1 MPPKSTSSLRS
12 SARGNAGG
20 EWSTPRKAQSKA
32 QNAART
38 ESSRR
43 GYNSYAADDTVDADR
58 RRSYTLTLPGME
70 FAAPTEPLAQGMT
83 DRLDSDSI
91 SNTYSTPIANLQN
104 GSNQGDN
111 KPSSSRPVSDPVSH
125 PGADTQAGK
134 HAAMMDADAA
144 RAAVN
149 RAPGSRDQT
158 PLDDTDLLMRELG
171 ANAEDAAVPIGRETE
186 AEFDPHAIWSMVL
199 GELALQMPS
208 STYDTWVRDTVV
220 IGYEDGEFIIGMPNA
235 YARDWLENR
244 LRHTIKR
251 SLSSIMHRAVQI
263 QFRVRPR
270 PVQDPVRAAAA
281 PLYQAVVEEPVV
293 TNTKNSSGDAQG
305 NAHPSDAPRAATQS
319 VVEQA
324 EDART
329 QGKGATPESQ
339 PDSGYAQV
347 PPPQTR
353 PAQTPSAQNSG
364 RGDETHLATQ
374 LNPYHNFETFV
385 VGNHNRLAHAAA
397 LAIVDMPGQSFNPLF
412 IYGGV
417 GLGKTHLLNAIG
429 NSLRQKGFLLIYCSS
444 EQFTN
449 ELISS
454 IRNQSTDQFRAKY
467 RRADVLLIDDIQFI
481 GGKESTQEEFF
492 HTFNHLHAAG
502 KQVVLSSDRPPKALP
517 TLDDRLRSRF
527 EGGLQTDI
535 AQPDFETR
543 VAILQSK
550 ANRMGVPVPYDVLL
564 LVAERVDS
572 NIRELEGALNRLSMQ
587 ARLTNQTLNLALAK
601 SLLENLA
608 PQRLPCTPA
617 GVVRI
622 VAEHFGLRTEDLTGR
637 KRTKEVAGARQIAM
651 YLLRE
656 ENDLSL
662 PAIGDQLGGRDHST
676 IRYGVERIAEDL
688 DHDESLRMT
697 ILALRDKVYAPP
709 MG

>member
-1 MPPKSTSSLRS
+1 MPPKQSSS
-12 SARGNAGG
+12 SQPPVRGTAYSHAAN
-20 EWSTPRKAQSKA
+20 EWSAPRNTQTV
-32 QNAART
+32 ART
-38 ESSRR
+38 AETRAKSAPSSRR
-43 GYNSYAADDTVDADR
+43 QQQRGSYSNYAPNLEADADR
-58 RRSYTLTLPGME
+58 RRSYAFTMPGME
-70 FAAPTEPLAQGMT
+70 QELEANLSANTH
-83 DRLDSDSI
+83 
-91 SNTYSTPIANLQN
+91 SNRNANLQN

-111 KPSSSRPVSDPVSH
+111 NE
-125 PGADTQAGK
+125 A
-134 HAAMMDADAA
+134 
-144 RAAVN
+144 
-149 RAPGSRDQT
+149 
-158 PLDDTDLLMRELG
+158 DLLTSAL
-171 ANAEDAAVPIGRETE
+171 APATDEDAVPIGRETA
-186 AEFDPHAIWSMVL
+186 AEFDPHAIWRMVL
-199 GELALQMPS
+199 SELALQMPS

-251 SLSSIMHRAVQI
+251 TLSSIMHRAVQI

-270 PVQDPVRAAAA
+270 PVQDQVRKAAA

-293 TNTKNSSGDAQG
+293 TNTINSPNNQNTRPHAQQTPLVQSVAAQEEDEMREQFVARERAQSSGPHSGQ
-305 NAHPSDAPRAATQS
+305 NNVQS
-319 VVEQA
+319 
-324 EDART
+324 
-329 QGKGATPESQ
+329 
-339 PDSGYAQV
+339 SGQE
-347 PPPQTR
+347 
-353 PAQTPSAQNSG
+353 
-364 RGDETHLATQ
+364 RGGDFNFATQ

-397 LAIVDMPGQSFNPLF
+397 LAIVDTPGQSFNPLF

-429 NSLRQKGFLLIYCSS
+429 NSLRQKGFRLIYCSS

-454 IRNQSTDQFRAKY
+454 IRNQSTEQFRAKY
-467 RRADVLLIDDIQFI
+467 RQADVLLIDDIQFI

-608 PQRLPCTPA
+608 PQRLPCPPA
-617 GVVRI
+617 GVVKI
-622 VAEHFGLRTEDLTGR
+622 VAEHFGLRPDDLTGR
-637 KRTKEVAGARQIAM
+637 KRTKEIANARQIAM

-676 IRYGVERIAEDL
+676 VRYGVERVAEDL
-688 DHDESLRMT
+688 DHDEGLRMT

-709 MG
+709 VG

>member
-1 MPPKSTSSLRS
+1 
-12 SARGNAGG
+12 
-20 EWSTPRKAQSKA
+20 
-32 QNAART
+32 
-38 ESSRR
+38 
-43 GYNSYAADDTVDADR
+43 
-58 RRSYTLTLPGME
+58 
-70 FAAPTEPLAQGMT
+70 
-83 DRLDSDSI
+83 
-91 SNTYSTPIANLQN
+91 
-104 GSNQGDN
+104 
-111 KPSSSRPVSDPVSH
+111 
-125 PGADTQAGK
+125 
-134 HAAMMDADAA
+134 
-144 RAAVN
+144 
-149 RAPGSRDQT
+149 
-158 PLDDTDLLMRELG
+158 
-171 ANAEDAAVPIGRETE
+171 
-186 AEFDPHAIWSMVL
+186 
-199 GELALQMPS
+199 MPS
-208 STYDTWVRDTVV
+208 STFDTWVRDTVV
-220 IGYEDGEFIIGMPNA
+220 IGYEDGEFLIGMPNA

-251 SLSSIMHRAVQI
+251 TLSSIMHRAVQI

-270 PVQDPVRAAAA
+270 PVQDAVQAAA

-293 TNTKNSSGDAQG
+293 TNAANSPNASPSQRASTLHSVTDGGRDIGREVSRHELAAQG
-305 NAHPSDAPRAATQS
+305 REGASASVAGGNHGPLRDTAQDAPRER
-319 VVEQA
+319 VE
-324 EDART
+324 
-329 QGKGATPESQ
+329 
-339 PDSGYAQV
+339 
-347 PPPQTR
+347 
-353 PAQTPSAQNSG
+353 
-364 RGDETHLATQ
+364 RGDDVAFATQ

-429 NSLRQKGFLLIYCSS
+429 NSLRAKGFRLIYCSS

-467 RRADVLLIDDIQFI
+467 RQADVLLIDDIQFI

-608 PQRLPCTPA
+608 PQRLPCPPV
-617 GVVRI
+617 GVIRI
-622 VAEHFGLRTEDLTGR
+622 VAEHFGLRTDDLTGR
-637 KRTKEVAGARQIAM
+637 KRTKEIANARQIAM

-676 IRYGVERIAEDL
+676 VRYGVERVAEDL
-688 DHDESLRMT
+688 DHDEALRMT
-697 ILALRDKVYAPP
+697 ILTLRDKVYAPP
-709 MG
+709 AG

>member
-1 MPPKSTSSLRS
+1 MPPKSTSSSRPS
-12 SARGNAGG
+12 VRGAARD
-20 EWSTPRKAQSKA
+20 EWTPPRKAQSSR
-32 QNAART
+32 NGEARSDYT
-38 ESSRR
+38 PN
-43 GYNSYAADDTVDADR
+43 YDADYEAENGR
-58 RRSYTLTLPGME
+58 RRTYTLTLPGME
-70 FAAPTEPLAQGMT
+70 SDFE
-83 DRLDSDSI
+83 DR
-91 SNTYSTPIANLQN
+91 STFNALPAYHANLQN

-111 KPSSSRPVSDPVSH
+111 KPQRPSHSGKPTAMLDADEHSSRGMS
-125 PGADTQAGK
+125 
-134 HAAMMDADAA
+134 
-144 RAAVN
+144 
-149 RAPGSRDQT
+149 SRDVSGKELANT
-158 PLDDTDLLMRELG
+158 AAKLLANELDPSLG
-171 ANAEDAAVPIGRETE
+171 EADEEAVPIGRETA
-186 AEFDPHAIWSMVL
+186 AEFDPHAIWRMVL
-199 GELALQMPS
+199 SELALQMPS

-251 SLSSIMHRAVQI
+251 TLSSIMHRAVQI
-263 QFRVRPR
+263 QFRVRSR
-270 PVQDPVRAAAA
+270 PMQEPTRTAAA

-293 TNTKNSSGDAQG
+293 TNSLNSPSNPNSQRAQVGHGQVGQSIAGQARTEFDAQETAQEEIMRDSPSNG
-305 NAHPSDAPRAATQS
+305 GYNAPPTAAP
-319 VVEQA
+319 
-324 EDART
+324 
-329 QGKGATPESQ
+329 
-339 PDSGYAQV
+339 Y
-347 PPPQTR
+347 PPP
-353 PAQTPSAQNSG
+353 NSG
-364 RGDETHLATQ
+364 RERTDEFTFSTQ

-397 LAIVDMPGQSFNPLF
+397 LAIVDSPGHSFNPLF

-429 NSLRQKGFLLIYCSS
+429 NSLRQKGFRLIYCSS

-449 ELISS
+449 EIISS
-454 IRNQSTDQFRAKY
+454 IRNQSTEQFRAKY
-467 RRADVLLIDDIQFI
+467 RQADVLLIDDIQFI
-481 GGKESTQEEFF
+481 GGKDSTEEEFF

-517 TLDDRLRSRF
+517 RLDDRLRSRF

-550 ANRMGVPVPYDVLL
+550 ANRMGVPLPYDVLL

-608 PQRLPCTPA
+608 PQRLPCPPA

-622 VAEHFGLRTEDLTGR
+622 VAEHFGLRIEDLTGR
-637 KRTKEVAGARQIAM
+637 KRTKEIANARQIAM

-676 IRYGVERIAEDL
+676 VRYGVERVAEDL
-688 DHDESLRMT
+688 DHDEGLRMT
-697 ILALRDKVYAPP
+697 ILTLRDKVYAPP
-709 MG
+709 VG

>member
-1 MPPKSTSSLRS
+1 MPPKSNSSSRP
-12 SARGNAGG
+12 SARGTTRNDWNA
-20 EWSTPRKAQSKA
+20 PRKSSSAA
-32 QNAART
+32 NAN
-38 ESSRR
+38 ESHSNGHYANKNRQ
-43 GYNSYAADDTVDADR
+43 GNGSYAANYEVDADR
-58 RRSYTLTLPGME
+58 RRGYTLALPGME
-70 FAAPTEPLAQGMT
+70 LDPEPDDFAA
-83 DRLDSDSI
+83 
-91 SNTYSTPIANLQN
+91 YSPNLQN
-104 GSNQGDN
+104 SSTSDDN
-111 KPSSSRPVSDPVSH
+111 TQQQRTLNPGKSTPSLMSVSSASASSANEDSEYIAGPEELM
-125 PGADTQAGK
+125 AD
-134 HAAMMDADAA
+134 
-144 RAAVN
+144 
-149 RAPGSRDQT
+149 
-158 PLDDTDLLMRELG
+158 E
-171 ANAEDAAVPIGRETE
+171 EAVPIGRETA
-186 AEFDPHAIWSMVL
+186 AEFDPHTVWRMVL
-199 GELALQMPS
+199 SELALQMPS
-208 STYDTWVRDTVV
+208 ATYDTWVRDTVV

-251 SLSSIMHRAVQI
+251 SLSSIMRRAVQI
-263 QFRVRPR
+263 QFRVRTR
-270 PVQDPVRAAAA
+270 PVQDHVRVAAAA
-281 PLYQAVVEEPVV
+281 PLYQAIVEEPVV
-293 TNTKNSSGDAQG
+293 TSPLSSPSNPNFQRTTVVNDYSDQQTENIPMRESSDSGRDAG
-305 NAHPSDAPRAATQS
+305 RDALRDSSREGGRETSPEAMRESGREASDDMRFATQM
-319 VVEQA
+319 
-324 EDART
+324 
-329 QGKGATPESQ
+329 
-339 PDSGYAQV
+339 
-347 PPPQTR
+347 
-353 PAQTPSAQNSG
+353 
-364 RGDETHLATQ
+364 
-374 LNPYHNFETFV
+374 NPFHTFDTFV
-385 VGNHNRLAHAAA
+385 VGNHNRFAHAAA
-397 LAIVDMPGQSFNPLF
+397 LAIVDTPGQSFNPLF

-429 NSLRQKGFLLIYCSS
+429 NSLRQKGFRMIYCSS

-454 IRNQSTDQFRAKY
+454 IRNQSTEQFRAKY
-467 RRADVLLIDDIQFI
+467 RQADVLLIDDIQFI

-492 HTFNHLHAAG
+492 HTFNHLHASG

-587 ARLTNQTLNLALAK
+587 ARLTNQTLSLVLAK

-608 PQRLPCTPA
+608 PQRLPCPPA
-617 GVVRI
+617 GVIRI
-622 VAEHFGLRTEDLTGR
+622 VAEHFGLRFEDMTGR
-637 KRTKEVAGARQIAM
+637 KRTKEIAHARQLAM

-676 IRYGVERIAEDL
+676 VRYGVERVAEEL
-688 DHDESLRMT
+688 DHDEGLRMT

-709 MG
+709 VG

>member
-1 MPPKSTSSLRS
+1 MPPKSSSSLRP
-12 SARGNAGG
+12 SARGDARG
-20 EWSTPRKAQSKA
+20 EWSTPRKATNRA
-32 QNAART
+32 GENRAWDT
-38 ESSRR
+38 RR
-43 GYNSYAADDTVDADR
+43 EYSNYSPNLDEDAER
-58 RRSYTLTLPGME
+58 RRSYSLS
-70 FAAPTEPLAQGMT
+70 FTEPENQWETNRQA
-83 DRLDSDSI
+83 
-91 SNTYSTPIANLQN
+91 NTHSTPNANLPK

-111 KPSSSRPVSDPVSH
+111 NDQHYPVRGNPSAMLGPGQNTGEHHNSRNGSHDSSETD
-125 PGADTQAGK
+125 
-134 HAAMMDADAA
+134 
-144 RAAVN
+144 
-149 RAPGSRDQT
+149 
-158 PLDDTDLLMRELG
+158 DLLASGL
-171 ANAEDAAVPIGRETE
+171 EDETGDEAVPIGRETA
-186 AEFDPHAIWSMVL
+186 AEFDPHAIWRMVL
-199 GELALQMPS
+199 SELALQMPS

-251 SLSSIMHRAVQI
+251 TLSSIMHRAVQI
-263 QFRVRPR
+263 QFRVRSR
-270 PVQDPVRAAAA
+270 PVQEPVRAAA

-293 TNTKNSSGDAQG
+293 TNSLNSPNPSGVQRTERMDAPQRVADQAREEREREEYSASDITRHEPVR
-305 NAHPSDAPRAATQS
+305 NEPVRNEHPSQYNAPQISPRDP
-319 VVEQA
+319 A
-324 EDART
+324 E
-329 QGKGATPESQ
+329 PQ
-339 PDSGYAQV
+339 PF
-347 PPPQTR
+347 
-353 PAQTPSAQNSG
+353 
-364 RGDETHLATQ
+364 ATQ

-397 LAIVDMPGQSFNPLF
+397 LAIVDTPGQSFNPLF

-429 NSLRQKGFLLIYCSS
+429 NSLRQKGFRLIYCSS

-467 RRADVLLIDDIQFI
+467 RQADVLLIDDIQFI

-608 PQRLPCTPA
+608 PQRLPCPPA
-617 GVVRI
+617 GVVRL

-637 KRTKEVAGARQIAM
+637 KRTKEIANARQIAM

-676 IRYGVERIAEDL
+676 IRYGVERVAEDL
-688 DHDESLRMT
+688 DQDESLRMT

-709 MG
+709 AG

>member
-1 MPPKSTSSLRS
+1 MPPKSTSSPRPP
-12 SARGNAGG
+12 ARGGTARN
-20 EWSTPRKAQSKA
+20 EWSTPRKTQISSYVG
-32 QNAART
+32 ARAGDN
-38 ESSRR
+38 RH
-43 GYNSYAADDTVDADR
+43 GYNSYSPDHEADADR

-70 FAAPTEPLAQGMT
+70 VEPEPDGLPVYT
-83 DRLDSDSI
+83 
-91 SNTYSTPIANLQN
+91 ANLQN
-104 GSNQGDN
+104 GSHSGDN
-111 KPSSSRPVSDPVSH
+111 KPQQPFANH
-125 PGADTQAGK
+125 
-134 HAAMMDADAA
+134 
-144 RAAVN
+144 
-149 RAPGSRDQT
+149 
-158 PLDDTDLLMRELG
+158 G
-171 ANAEDAAVPIGRETE
+171 ANHSANFGETPAKPTSMLAADKAGTDGARDEAASLLASRLDPATDEEAVPIGRETA
-186 AEFDPHAIWSMVL
+186 AEFDPHAVWRMVL
-199 GELALQMPS
+199 SELALQMPS

-251 SLSSIMHRAVQI
+251 SLSSIMRRAVQI

-270 PVQDPVRAAAA
+270 PVQDHVRAAAA
-281 PLYQAVVEEPVV
+281 PLYQAVAEEPAM
-293 TNTKNSSGDAQG
+293 TSPPKSPSNPSSQRTSLVQGDAGSEIEHESNHKLEFMSGSRIDEDPDDLSVQEVL
-305 NAHPSDAPRAATQS
+305 RASGQNGGHNPVPMS
-319 VVEQA
+319 GQN
-324 EDART
+324 
-329 QGKGATPESQ
+329 P
-339 PDSGYAQV
+339 GYA
-347 PPPQTR
+347 P
-353 PAQTPSAQNSG
+353 G
-364 RGDETHLATQ
+364 REGDDMRFATQ
-374 LNPYHNFETFV
+374 LNPYHTFETFV

-397 LAIVDMPGQSFNPLF
+397 LAIVDTPGHSFNPLF

-429 NSLRQKGFLLIYCSS
+429 NSLRQKGFRMIYCSS

-467 RRADVLLIDDIQFI
+467 RQADVLLIDDIQFI

-587 ARLTNQTLNLALAK
+587 ARLTNQTLSLILAK

-608 PQRLPCTPA
+608 PQRLPCPPA

-622 VAEHFGLRTEDLTGR
+622 VAEHFGLRAEDLTGR
-637 KRTKEVAGARQIAM
+637 KRTKEIAGARQIAM

-676 IRYGVERIAEDL
+676 VRYGVERVAEDL
-688 DHDESLRMT
+688 DHDEGLRMT
-697 ILALRDKVYAPP
+697 VLALRDKVYAPP
-709 MG
+709 VG

>member
-1 MPPKSTSSLRS
+1 MPPKSASSQRSQARGEWTAPRNTQSRRS
-12 SARGNAGG
+12 SGAN
-20 EWSTPRKAQSKA
+20 
-32 QNAART
+32 RT
-38 ESSRR
+38 TENWR
-43 GYNSYAADDTVDADR
+43 GYDYIPEDNPSLDDAAR
-58 RRSYTLTLPGME
+58 RRSYAMALPGME
-70 FAAPTEPLAQGMT
+70 AY
-83 DRLDSDSI
+83 DSQTADYDATPNTHSI
-91 SNTYSTPIANLQN
+91 PIANLQKEH
-104 GSNQGDN
+104 NQGDN
-111 KPSSSRPVSDPVSH
+111 NDTRHLYSDAGNQHH
-125 PGADTQAGK
+125 PAAGGR
-134 HAAMMDADAA
+134 AAM
-144 RAAVN
+144 
-149 RAPGSRDQT
+149 
-158 PLDDTDLLMRELG
+158 LG
-171 ANAEDAAVPIGRETE
+171 AGGWNGDNAGLPPSNLPSNGQSADDLSVDSANLTPGEEAVPIGRETE
-186 AEFDPHAIWSMVL
+186 AEFDPHAVWRMVL
-199 GELALQMPS
+199 SELALQMPT

-251 SLSSIMHRAVQI
+251 TLSSIMHRAVQV

-270 PVQDPVRAAAA
+270 PVQEPVRAAA

-293 TNTKNSSGDAQG
+293 TNSLNSPNNPNTQRTPTASSMVDQARLDPELARNDHAREQFAAQEPRRESAPSSDYAAA
-305 NAHPSDAPRAATQS
+305 NASRDRVDDMPFS
-319 VVEQA
+319 
-324 EDART
+324 
-329 QGKGATPESQ
+329 
-339 PDSGYAQV
+339 
-347 PPPQTR
+347 
-353 PAQTPSAQNSG
+353 
-364 RGDETHLATQ
+364 TQ

-429 NSLRQKGFLLIYCSS
+429 NSLRQKGFRLIYCSS

-454 IRNQSTDQFRAKY
+454 IRNQSTDLFRAKY
-467 RRADVLLIDDIQFI
+467 RQADVLLIDDIQFI

-608 PQRLPCTPA
+608 PQRLPCPPA
-617 GVVRI
+617 TVVKI
-622 VAEHFGLRTEDLTGR
+622 VAEHFGLRVEDLTGR
-637 KRTKEVAGARQIAM
+637 KRTKEIAYARQIAM

-676 IRYGVERIAEDL
+676 VRYGVERVAEDL
-688 DHDESLRMT
+688 DHDEALRMT
-697 ILALRDKVYAPP
+697 ILTLRDRVYAPAA
-709 MG
+709 G

>member
-1 MPPKSTSSLRS
+1 M
-12 SARGNAGG
+12 
-20 EWSTPRKAQSKA
+20 
-32 QNAART
+32 
-38 ESSRR
+38 
-43 GYNSYAADDTVDADR
+43 Y
-58 RRSYTLTLPGME
+58 
-70 FAAPTEPLAQGMT
+70 F
-83 DRLDSDSI
+83 
-91 SNTYSTPIANLQN
+91 
-104 GSNQGDN
+104 
-111 KPSSSRPVSDPVSH
+111 
-125 PGADTQAGK
+125 
-134 HAAMMDADAA
+134 
-144 RAAVN
+144 
-149 RAPGSRDQT
+149 
-158 PLDDTDLLMRELG
+158 
-171 ANAEDAAVPIGRETE
+171 
-186 AEFDPHAIWSMVL
+186 
-199 GELALQMPS
+199 
-208 STYDTWVRDTVV
+208 
-220 IGYEDGEFIIGMPNA
+220 
-235 YARDWLENR
+235 
-244 LRHTIKR
+244 
-251 SLSSIMHRAVQI
+251 
-263 QFRVRPR
+263 
-270 PVQDPVRAAAA
+270 
-281 PLYQAVVEEPVV
+281 
-293 TNTKNSSGDAQG
+293 
-305 NAHPSDAPRAATQS
+305 
-319 VVEQA
+319 
-324 EDART
+324 
-329 QGKGATPESQ
+329 
-339 PDSGYAQV
+339 
-347 PPPQTR
+347 
-353 PAQTPSAQNSG
+353 
-364 RGDETHLATQ
+364 ATQ

-429 NSLRQKGFLLIYCSS
+429 NSLRQKGFRLIYCSS

-467 RRADVLLIDDIQFI
+467 RQADVLLIDDIQFI

-608 PQRLPCTPA
+608 PQRLPCPPA

-637 KRTKEVAGARQIAM
+637 KRTKEIANARQIAM

-676 IRYGVERIAEDL
+676 IRYGVERVAEDL
-688 DHDESLRMT
+688 DHDEGLRMT
-697 ILALRDKVYAPP
+697 ILALRDRVYAPP
-709 MG
+709 AG

>member
-1 MPPKSTSSLRS
+1 MI
-12 SARGNAGG
+12 
-20 EWSTPRKAQSKA
+20 
-32 QNAART
+32 
-38 ESSRR
+38 
-43 GYNSYAADDTVDADR
+43 AADDFRDEEAG
-58 RRSYTLTLPGME
+58 L
-70 FAAPTEPLAQGMT
+70 LASQLDPAT
-83 DRLDSDSI
+83 D
-91 SNTYSTPIANLQN
+91 
-104 GSNQGDN
+104 
-111 KPSSSRPVSDPVSH
+111 
-125 PGADTQAGK
+125 
-134 HAAMMDADAA
+134 
-144 RAAVN
+144 
-149 RAPGSRDQT
+149 
-158 PLDDTDLLMRELG
+158 E
-171 ANAEDAAVPIGRETE
+171 EAVPIGRETA
-186 AEFDPHAIWSMVL
+186 AEFDPHAIWRMVL
-199 GELALQMPS
+199 SELALQMPS

-251 SLSSIMHRAVQI
+251 SLSSIMRRAVQI

-270 PVQDPVRAAAA
+270 PVQEPVQAAA
-281 PLYQAVVEEPVV
+281 PLYQAVVEEPAVTSPLNSQSSSNSQRTTV
-293 TNTKNSSGDAQG
+293 TNGVANQE
-305 NAHPSDAPRAATQS
+305 SDELPVRAA
-319 VVEQA
+319 
-324 EDART
+324 R
-329 QGKGATPESQ
+329 PEMS
-339 PDSGYAQV
+339 PESGYA
-347 PPPQTR
+347 
-353 PAQTPSAQNSG
+353 AGHNMGQNSG
-364 RGDETHLATQ
+364 HTPGREGSDDLRFATQ
-374 LNPYHNFETFV
+374 LNPYHTFETFV

-397 LAIVDMPGQSFNPLF
+397 LAIVDAPGQSFNPLF

-429 NSLRQKGFLLIYCSS
+429 NSLRQKGFRMIYCSS

-454 IRNQSTDQFRAKY
+454 IRNQSTDHFRAKY
-467 RRADVLLIDDIQFI
+467 RQADVLLIDDIQFI

-587 ARLTNQTLNLALAK
+587 ARLTNQTLNLVLAK

-608 PQRLPCTPA
+608 PQRLPCPPA

-622 VAEHFGLRTEDLTGR
+622 VADHFGLRTEDLTGR
-637 KRTKEVAGARQIAM
+637 KRTKEIANARQIAM

-676 IRYGVERIAEDL
+676 VRYGVERVAEDL
-688 DHDESLRMT
+688 DRDEGLRMT

-709 MG
+709 VG

>member
-1 MPPKSTSSLRS
+1 MPPKSTSSPRPP
-12 SARGNAGG
+12 ARGGTARN
-20 EWSTPRKAQSKA
+20 EWSTPRKTQI
-32 QNAART
+32 
-38 ESSRR
+38 SSYTGPHTSDNRH
-43 GYNSYAADDTVDADR
+43 GYSSYSPDHEADADR
-58 RRSYTLTLPGME
+58 RRSYTLTFPGME
-70 FAAPTEPLAQGMT
+70 TLSGMEDEPEPNDMPA
-83 DRLDSDSI
+83 
-91 SNTYSTPIANLQN
+91 YAANLQN
-104 GSNQGDN
+104 GSHSGDN
-111 KPSSSRPVSDPVSH
+111 RLQQPFANH
-125 PGADTQAGK
+125 GADRRTNFDTIPGK
-134 HAAMMDADAA
+134 PASMLAAD
-144 RAAVN
+144 
-149 RAPGSRDQT
+149 
-158 PLDDTDLLMRELG
+158 
-171 ANAEDAAVPIGRETE
+171 EDARLLASRLDPAADEEAVPIGRETA
-186 AEFDPHAIWSMVL
+186 AEFDPHAVWRMVL
-199 GELALQMPS
+199 SELALQMPS

-251 SLSSIMHRAVQI
+251 SLSSIMRRAVQI

-270 PVQDPVRAAAA
+270 PVQDHVRAAAA
-281 PLYQAVVEEPVV
+281 PLYQAVAEEPAMTSPPKSPSNLSSQRTPVV
-293 TNTKNSSGDAQG
+293 QGDAESEMDHESDHELEIRVGSGIDEEPDDLSVQEVLRASG
-305 NAHPSDAPRAATQS
+305 QNGAHHPVPMSGQAP
-319 VVEQA
+319 
-324 EDART
+324 
-329 QGKGATPESQ
+329 
-339 PDSGYAQV
+339 GYA
-347 PPPQTR
+347 P
-353 PAQTPSAQNSG
+353 G
-364 RGDETHLATQ
+364 GDDMRFATQ
-374 LNPYHNFETFV
+374 LNPYHTFDTFV

-397 LAIVDMPGQSFNPLF
+397 LAIVDTPGHSFNPLF

-429 NSLRQKGFLLIYCSS
+429 NSLRQKGFRMIYCSS

-454 IRNQSTDQFRAKY
+454 IRNQSTDQFRTKY
-467 RRADVLLIDDIQFI
+467 RQADVLLIDDIQFI

-587 ARLTNQTLNLALAK
+587 ARLTNQTLSLILAK

-608 PQRLPCTPA
+608 PQRLPCPPA

-622 VAEHFGLRTEDLTGR
+622 VAEHFGLRAEDLTGR
-637 KRTKEVAGARQIAM
+637 KRTKEIAGARQIAM

-676 IRYGVERIAEDL
+676 IRYGVERVAEDL
-688 DHDESLRMT
+688 DHDEGLRMT

-709 MG
+709 VG

>member
-1 MPPKSTSSLRS
+1 M
-12 SARGNAGG
+12 
-20 EWSTPRKAQSKA
+20 Q
-32 QNAART
+32 
-38 ESSRR
+38 
-43 GYNSYAADDTVDADR
+43 
-58 RRSYTLTLPGME
+58 
-70 FAAPTEPLAQGMT
+70 
-83 DRLDSDSI
+83 
-91 SNTYSTPIANLQN
+91 
-104 GSNQGDN
+104 
-111 KPSSSRPVSDPVSH
+111 
-125 PGADTQAGK
+125 
-134 HAAMMDADAA
+134 
-144 RAAVN
+144 
-149 RAPGSRDQT
+149 
-158 PLDDTDLLMRELG
+158 ELG
-171 ANAEDAAVPIGRETE
+171 QDGEDAAVPIGRETA
-186 AEFDPHAIWSMVL
+186 AEFDPHAIWRMVL

-270 PVQDPVRAAAA
+270 PVQEGVRTAAA

-293 TNTKNSSGDAQG
+293 TNPSNRHTPSTGNPQPAPQRVADPLAETRAHEERHEAQPEGNS
-305 NAHPSDAPRAATQS
+305 HPAAR
-319 VVEQA
+319 EEA
-324 EDART
+324 
-329 QGKGATPESQ
+329 
-339 PDSGYAQV
+339 DSGRYAQ
-347 PPPQTR
+347 PAAPQ
-353 PAQTPSAQNSG
+353 SG
-364 RGDETHLATQ
+364 REQGGRERGDEAVLATQ

-429 NSLRQKGFLLIYCSS
+429 NSLRQKGFRLIYCSS

-467 RRADVLLIDDIQFI
+467 RQADVLLIDDIQFI

-543 VAILQSK
+543 VAILQTK

-608 PQRLPCTPA
+608 PQRLPCPPA

-637 KRTKEVAGARQIAM
+637 KRTKEIANARQIAM

-676 IRYGVERIAEDL
+676 IRYGVERVSEDL

-697 ILALRDKVYAPP
+697 ILALRDRVYAPP
-709 MG
+709 VG

>member
-1 MPPKSTSSLRS
+1 VR
-12 SARGNAGG
+12 
-20 EWSTPRKAQSKA
+20 
-32 QNAART
+32 
-38 ESSRR
+38 
-43 GYNSYAADDTVDADR
+43 YDDTRPGEERPTYKQSGQAQGAYSNYVPDYEAEAER
-58 RRSYTLTLPGME
+58 RRNYSLPFATPAQHTLTNALPGME
-70 FAAPTEPLAQGMT
+70 EGMAGAASSAALPAAKPNAP
-83 DRLDSDSI
+83 S
-91 SNTYSTPIANLQN
+91 TYNANLQN

-111 KPSSSRPVSDPVSH
+111 NTTINQI
-125 PGADTQAGK
+125 GQENALG
-134 HAAMMDADAA
+134 
-144 RAAVN
+144 
-149 RAPGSRDQT
+149 
-158 PLDDTDLLMRELG
+158 DLMG
-171 ANAEDAAVPIGRETE
+171 EDAEPIGRENE
-186 AEFDPHAIWSMVL
+186 ADFDPHAVWRMVL
-199 GELALQMPS
+199 SELALQMPA

-251 SLSSIMHRAVQI
+251 TLSSIMHRSVQI

-270 PVQDPVRAAAA
+270 PIQEQARAAAA

-293 TNTKNSSGDAQG
+293 TNPGNSPS
-305 NAHPSDAPRAATQS
+305 NANSQPAPVVPS
-319 VVEQA
+319 VVEPA
-324 EDART
+324 RSDFGRENGRED
-329 QGKGATPESQ
+329 
-339 PDSGYAQV
+339 DF
-347 PPPQTR
+347 
-353 PAQTPSAQNSG
+353 NF
-364 RGDETHLATQ
+364 ATQ
-374 LNPYHNFETFV
+374 LNPYHTFETFV

-397 LAIVDMPGQSFNPLF
+397 LAIVDTPGQSFNPLF

-429 NSLRQKGFLLIYCSS
+429 NRLRQKGFRLIYCSS

-449 ELISS
+449 DMILS

-492 HTFNHLHAAG
+492 HTFNHLHGAG
-502 KQVVLSSDRPPKALP
+502 KQIVLSSDRPPKALP

-564 LVAERVDS
+564 MVAERVDS
-572 NIRELEGALNRLSMQ
+572 NVRELEGALNRLSMQ
-587 ARLTNQTLNLALAK
+587 ARLTNQTLSLALAK

-608 PQRLPCTPA
+608 PQRLPCPPA
-617 GVVRI
+617 GVVKI
-622 VAEHFGLRTEDLTGR
+622 VAEHFGLRIEDLTGR
-637 KRTKEVAGARQIAM
+637 KRTKEIANARQIAM

-676 IRYGVERIAEDL
+676 VRYGVERVTEDL
-688 DHDESLRMT
+688 DHDEGLRMT
-697 ILALRDKVYAPP
+697 ILALRDRVYAPSV
-709 MG
+709 G

>member
-1 MPPKSTSSLRS
+1 MPPKTTSSSRPP
-12 SARGNAGG
+12 ARGTTARS
-20 EWSTPRKAQSKA
+20 EWSAPARKQAT
-32 QNAART
+32 ARAGD
-38 ESSRR
+38 ERR
-43 GYNSYAADDTVDADR
+43 GYSNYAPDYEADADR
-58 RRSYTLTLPGME
+58 RRSYTLSLPGL
-70 FAAPTEPLAQGMT
+70 EPSVDVGPGPDNFPSSA
-83 DRLDSDSI
+83 
-91 SNTYSTPIANLQN
+91 ANLHN
-104 GSNQGDN
+104 GSNPGDN
-111 KPSSSRPVSDPVSH
+111 KQQQRLQSSGKPRAMLAADDFRDEEASLLAGRLDP
-125 PGADTQAGK
+125 A
-134 HAAMMDADAA
+134 
-144 RAAVN
+144 
-149 RAPGSRDQT
+149 
-158 PLDDTDLLMRELG
+158 TDE
-171 ANAEDAAVPIGRETE
+171 EAVPIGRETA
-186 AEFDPHAIWSMVL
+186 AEFDPHAIWRMVL
-199 GELALQMPS
+199 SELALQMPS

-251 SLSSIMHRAVQI
+251 SLSSIMRRAVQI

-270 PVQDPVRAAAA
+270 PVQESVQAAA

-293 TNTKNSSGDAQG
+293 TSPLNSPSSPNSQRGTVANSVTSGVPNGVANQE
-305 NAHPSDAPRAATQS
+305 SDELPVRAERS
-319 VVEQA
+319 EM
-324 EDART
+324 
-329 QGKGATPESQ
+329 SH
-339 PDSGYAQV
+339 DSGYA
-347 PPPQTR
+347 
-353 PAQTPSAQNSG
+353 SG
-364 RGDETHLATQ
+364 HNPGHNTSHNPGHNFGRESGDDMRFATQ
-374 LNPYHNFETFV
+374 LNPYHTFETFV

-397 LAIVDMPGQSFNPLF
+397 LAIVDTPGQSFNPLF

-429 NSLRQKGFLLIYCSS
+429 NSLRQKGFRMIYCSS

-454 IRNQSTDQFRAKY
+454 IRNQSTDHFRTKY
-467 RRADVLLIDDIQFI
+467 RQADVLLIDDIQFI

-587 ARLTNQTLNLALAK
+587 ARLTNQTLNLILAK

-608 PQRLPCTPA
+608 PQRLPCPPA
-617 GVVRI
+617 GVIRI
-622 VAEHFGLRTEDLTGR
+622 VAEYFGLRTEDLTGR
-637 KRTKEVAGARQIAM
+637 KRTKEIANARQIAM

-676 IRYGVERIAEDL
+676 IRYGVERVAEDL
-688 DHDESLRMT
+688 DRDEGLRMT

-709 MG
+709 VG

>member
-1 MPPKSTSSLRS
+1 MPPK
-12 SARGNAGG
+12 AGQSQRPPAYG
-20 EWSTPRKAQSKA
+20 TAGSEWSSPRKTTRKKQNTFSSQSYG
-32 QNAART
+32 QGH
-38 ESSRR
+38 SDYQDSRR
-43 GYNSYAADDTVDADR
+43 SYAAADAPDQDR

-70 FAAPTEPLAQGMT
+70 FAAPA
-83 DRLDSDSI
+83 
-91 SNTYSTPIANLQN
+91 SNTYSTGHGNLHN
-104 GSNQGDN
+104 GADQGDN
-111 KPSSSRPVSDPVSH
+111 KQQQPIPH
-125 PGADTQAGK
+125 AGSL
-134 HAAMMDADAA
+134 AAMVDTEGTRGTSHARNAAPADAA
-144 RAAVN
+144 AYQHAA
-149 RAPGSRDQT
+149 DQ
-158 PLDDTDLLMRELG
+158 LAQELG
-171 ANAEDAAVPIGRETE
+171 QTGDDIAVPIGRETA
-186 AEFDPHAIWSMVL
+186 AEFDPHAIWRMVL
-199 GELALQMPS
+199 GELALQMPA
-208 STYDTWVRDTVV
+208 STFDTWVRDTVV

-270 PVQDPVRAAAA
+270 PVQESASAPFETAHA

-293 TNTKNSSGDAQG
+293 TNPTNSP
-305 NAHPSDAPRAATQS
+305 NPAHHTAPRVAGPAHDLAAAS
-319 VVEQA
+319 LDAGDLGNEEHVEA
-324 EDART
+324 A
-329 QGKGATPESQ
+329 S
-339 PDSGYAQV
+339 
-347 PPPQTR
+347 
-353 PAQTPSAQNSG
+353 TPSPMHAQPAAAGAPHAG
-364 RGDETHLATQ
+364 RERIDEAPLATQ

-429 NSLRQKGFLLIYCSS
+429 NSLRQKGFRLIYCSS

-467 RRADVLLIDDIQFI
+467 RQADVLLIDDIQFI

-617 GVVRI
+617 AVVRI
-622 VAEHFGLRTEDLTGR
+622 VAEHFGLRIEDLTGR
-637 KRTKEVAGARQIAM
+637 KRTKEIANARQIAM
-651 YLLRE
+651 
-656 ENDLSL
+656 
-662 PAIGDQLGGRDHST
+662 
-676 IRYGVERIAEDL
+676 
-688 DHDESLRMT
+688 
-697 ILALRDKVYAPP
+697 
-709 MG
+709 

>member
-1 MPPKSTSSLRS
+1 MPPKSNSSLQPP
-12 SARGNAGG
+12 ARGDARG
-20 EWSTPRKAQSKA
+20 EWSAPRYTQNTVRSQSV
-32 QNAART
+32 QQGGDSRT
-38 ESSRR
+38 KSKVKNS
-43 GYNSYAADDTVDADR
+43 GNSYSNYAPDDEADADR
-58 RRSYTLTLPGME
+58 RRSYSISFPGME
-70 FAAPTEPLAQGMT
+70 EDEDAASAANAH
-83 DRLDSDSI
+83 S
-91 SNTYSTPIANLQN
+91 TYVANLQN
-104 GSNQGDN
+104 SSNQGDN
-111 KPSSSRPVSDPVSH
+111 KPERTPR
-125 PGADTQAGK
+125 
-134 HAAMMDADAA
+134 ADAKPLHHPNQSGHKVRSDA
-144 RAAVN
+144 EELSSQAAEFL
-149 RAPGSRDQT
+149 AGEASGAA
-158 PLDDTDLLMRELG
+158 DDE
-171 ANAEDAAVPIGRETE
+171 AVPIGRETA
-186 AEFDPHAIWSMVL
+186 AEFDPHAIWRMVL
-199 GELALQMPS
+199 SELALQMPS

-251 SLSSIMHRAVQI
+251 TLSSIMHRAVQI
-263 QFRVRPR
+263 QFRVRSR
-270 PVQDPVRAAAA
+270 PVQDPVRTAAA

-293 TNTKNSSGDAQG
+293 TNSLNSPTSPNVQRTA
-305 NAHPSDAPRAATQS
+305 AAPSIADPGR
-319 VVEQA
+319 E
-324 EDART
+324 EI
-329 QGKGATPESQ
+329 
-339 PDSGYAQV
+339 
-347 PPPQTR
+347 PPQGPAR
-353 PAQTPSAQNSG
+353 ESAPSSYVPAQPQNGGQNQPQNPG
-364 RGDETHLATQ
+364 RERDEEYDSFATQ
-374 LNPYHNFETFV
+374 LNPYHTFETFV

-397 LAIVDMPGQSFNPLF
+397 LAIVDTPGQSFNPLF

-429 NSLRQKGFLLIYCSS
+429 NSLRQKGFRLIYCSS

-454 IRNQSTDQFRAKY
+454 IRNQSTEQFRAKY
-467 RRADVLLIDDIQFI
+467 RKADVLLIDDIQFI

-587 ARLTNQTLNLALAK
+587 ARLTNQTLSLALAK

-617 GVVRI
+617 AVLRI
-622 VAEHFGLRTEDLTGR
+622 VAEHFGLRVEDLTGR
-637 KRTKEVAGARQIAM
+637 KRTKEIANARQITM

-676 IRYGVERIAEDL
+676 IRYGVERVAEDL
-688 DHDESLRMT
+688 DNDEALRMT
-697 ILALRDKVYAPP
+697 ILTLRDRVYAPP
-709 MG
+709 AG

>member
-1 MPPKSTSSLRS
+1 MQATAHTNENRRS
-12 SARGNAGG
+12 YSADYESDGG
-20 EWSTPRKAQSKA
+20 R
-32 QNAART
+32 
-38 ESSRR
+38 RR
-43 GYNSYAADDTVDADR
+43 GY
-58 RRSYTLTLPGME
+58 TLSLPGMG
-70 FAAPTEPLAQGMT
+70 ADPQP
-83 DRLDSDSI
+83 SDPHS
-91 SNTYSTPIANLQN
+91 YSANLQN
-104 GSNQGDN
+104 DSYRGDN
-111 KPSSSRPVSDPVSH
+111 ILSNTLSNNSMPSRSTRQR
-125 PGADTQAGK
+125 TQNSETPMSLS
-134 HAAMMDADAA
+134 AANEDYD
-144 RAAVN
+144 
-149 RAPGSRDQT
+149 
-158 PLDDTDLLMRELG
+158 DLLADQSDMVADE
-171 ANAEDAAVPIGRETE
+171 EAVPIGRETA
-186 AEFDPHAIWSMVL
+186 AEFDPHAVWRMVL
-199 GELALQMPS
+199 SELALQMPS
-208 STYDTWVRDTVV
+208 ATFDTWVRDTVV
-220 IGYEDGEFIIGMPNA
+220 IGYEDGEFIVGMPNA

-251 SLSSIMHRAVQI
+251 SLSSIMHRAVQV

-270 PVQDPVRAAAA
+270 PVQDHVRATAA
-281 PLYQAVVEEPVV
+281 PLYQAVAEEPVV
-293 TNTKNSSGDAQG
+293 TSLLNNSSNPISQRTTVVNNFDDQEADHPTPREALHEISRDGLRDAVREPLREPG
-305 NAHPSDAPRAATQS
+305 RDSSDDMRF
-319 VVEQA
+319 
-324 EDART
+324 
-329 QGKGATPESQ
+329 
-339 PDSGYAQV
+339 
-347 PPPQTR
+347 
-353 PAQTPSAQNSG
+353 
-364 RGDETHLATQ
+364 ATQ
-374 LNPYHNFETFV
+374 LNPFHTFETFV

-397 LAIVDMPGQSFNPLF
+397 LAIVDTPGQSFNPLF

-429 NSLRQKGFLLIYCSS
+429 NSLRQKGFRMIYCSS

-454 IRNQSTDQFRAKY
+454 IRNQSTEQFRAKY
-467 RRADVLLIDDIQFI
+467 RQADVLLIDDIQFI

-492 HTFNHLHAAG
+492 HTFNHLHASG

-608 PQRLPCTPA
+608 PQRLPSPPA
-617 GVVRI
+617 MVVRI
-622 VAEHFGLRTEDLTGR
+622 VAEHFGLRPDDLTGR
-637 KRTKEVAGARQIAM
+637 KRTKEIAGARQIAM

-676 IRYGVERIAEDL
+676 VRYGVERVAEDL
-688 DHDESLRMT
+688 DHDEALRMT

-709 MG
+709 VG

>member
-1 MPPKSTSSLRS
+1 L
-12 SARGNAGG
+12 
-20 EWSTPRKAQSKA
+20 
-32 QNAART
+32 
-38 ESSRR
+38 
-43 GYNSYAADDTVDADR
+43 ADDADR
-58 RRSYTLTLPGME
+58 RRSYTLAFPGME
-70 FAAPTEPLAQGMT
+70 QELAVE
-83 DRLDSDSI
+83 LDIGSTPNTH
-91 SNTYSTPIANLQN
+91 SNPIANLQN

-111 KPSSSRPVSDPVSH
+111 NSHLPKP
-125 PGADTQAGK
+125 GK
-134 HAAMMDADAA
+134 RAAM
-144 RAAVN
+144 
-149 RAPGSRDQT
+149 
-158 PLDDTDLLMRELG
+158 LG
-171 ANAEDAAVPIGRETE
+171 AERQSAKSAHGAHSIPSDESVDLVANELNDFIGEEAEPIGRETA
-186 AEFDPHAIWSMVL
+186 AEFDPHAVWRMVL
-199 GELALQMPS
+199 SELALQMPS

-251 SLSSIMHRAVQI
+251 TLSSIMHRAVQI

-270 PVQDPVRAAAA
+270 PVQDPEQTA

-293 TNTKNSSGDAQG
+293 TSPTNS
-305 NAHPSDAPRAATQS
+305 PSNPSSQRPSAAPSVADQARDLLDAPEAQRQS
-319 VVEQA
+319 A
-324 EDART
+324 PSNSYNPARER
-329 QGKGATPESQ
+329 GGERS
-339 PDSGYAQV
+339 SE
-347 PPPQTR
+347 
-353 PAQTPSAQNSG
+353 
-364 RGDETHLATQ
+364 RGDEMYFATQ

-429 NSLRQKGFLLIYCSS
+429 NSLRQKGFRMIYCSS

-467 RRADVLLIDDIQFI
+467 RQADVLLIDDIQFI

-608 PQRLPCTPA
+608 PQRLPCPPA
-617 GVVRI
+617 GVVRL
-622 VAEHFGLRTEDLTGR
+622 VAEHFGLRSEDLTGR
-637 KRTKEVAGARQIAM
+637 KRTKEIANARQIAM

-676 IRYGVERIAEDL
+676 VRYGVERVAEDL
-688 DHDESLRMT
+688 DHDEGLRMT
-697 ILALRDKVYAPP
+697 ILALRDRVYAPP
-709 MG
+709 AG

>member
-1 MPPKSTSSLRS
+1 MPPKSSSSLRS

-20 EWSTPRKAQSKA
+20 EWSTPRKAQA
-32 QNAART
+32 AARKSG
-38 ESSRR
+38 SS
-43 GYNSYAADDTVDADR
+43 GYSNYIPNDTDDADR
-58 RRSYTLTLPGME
+58 RRSYSLNLPGME
-70 FAAPTEPLAQGMT
+70 VDTPTAPLAQGLA
-83 DRLDSDSI
+83 DDGDSRKI
-91 SNTYSTPIANLQN
+91 SNTYSTPNANLQN
-104 GSNQGDN
+104 GPDQGDN
-111 KPSSSRPVSDPVSH
+111 KPHSVTDAALEKR
-125 PGADTQAGK
+125 
-134 HAAMMDADAA
+134 AAMLDTNAADDAVPMDEAA
-144 RAAVN
+144 R
-149 RAPGSRDQT
+149 
-158 PLDDTDLLMRELG
+158 LMNELG
-171 ANAEDAAVPIGRETE
+171 VTEEDPAVPIGRETE

-270 PVQDPVRAAAA
+270 PVQDPVRAASA
-281 PLYQAVVEEPVV
+281 PLYQAVVEESDV
-293 TNTKNSSGDAQG
+293 TNVSNGPGDAR
-305 NAHPSDAPRAATQS
+305 SDGSPPAGTQN
-319 VVEQA
+319 VVEQTDEA
-324 EDART
+324 RKQPTMDAP
-329 QGKGATPESQ
+329 KQ
-339 PDSGYAQV
+339 PQNNSYAQIQ
-347 PPPQTR
+347 PP
-353 PAQTPSAQNSG
+353 QTPSAAANSG
-364 RGDETHLATQ
+364 RGESGRGGETNLATQ

-429 NSLRQKGFLLIYCSS
+429 NSLRQKGFVLIYCSS

-467 RRADVLLIDDIQFI
+467 RQADVLLIDDIQFI

-550 ANRMGVPVPYDVLL
+550 ANRMGVPVAYDVLL

-622 VAEHFGLRTEDLTGR
+622 VAEHFGLRVEDLTGR

-676 IRYGVERIAEDL
+676 IRYGVERIADDL
-688 DHDESLRMT
+688 DHDEALRMT
-697 ILALRDKVYAPP
+697 ILALRDKIYAPP
-709 MG
+709 VG

>member
-1 MPPKSTSSLRS
+1 M
-12 SARGNAGG
+12 
-20 EWSTPRKAQSKA
+20 
-32 QNAART
+32 
-38 ESSRR
+38 
-43 GYNSYAADDTVDADR
+43 
-58 RRSYTLTLPGME
+58 
-70 FAAPTEPLAQGMT
+70 
-83 DRLDSDSI
+83 
-91 SNTYSTPIANLQN
+91 N
-104 GSNQGDN
+104 G
-111 KPSSSRPVSDPVSH
+111 
-125 PGADTQAGK
+125 
-134 HAAMMDADAA
+134 
-144 RAAVN
+144 
-149 RAPGSRDQT
+149 
-158 PLDDTDLLMRELG
+158 
-171 ANAEDAAVPIGRETE
+171 EDARLLANQLHSATDEEAVPIGRETA
-186 AEFDPHAIWSMVL
+186 AEFDPHAIWRMVL
-199 GELALQMPS
+199 SELALQMPS

-251 SLSSIMHRAVQI
+251 TLSSIMHRAVQI

-270 PVQDPVRAAAA
+270 PVQDPARAAA

-293 TNTKNSSGDAQG
+293 TNATNS
-305 NAHPSDAPRAATQS
+305 PSNPNSQRAPAVQS
-319 VVEQA
+319 VADQA
-324 EDART
+324 RLDASRV
-329 QGKGATPESQ
+329 
-339 PDSGYAQV
+339 DSRVDSLRNDLAAQEPVRDSAPGGGYA
-347 PPPQTR
+347 
-353 PAQTPSAQNSG
+353 PANAG
-364 RGDETHLATQ
+364 RERVDDMPFATQ

-429 NSLRQKGFLLIYCSS
+429 NSLRQKGFRLIYCSS

-467 RRADVLLIDDIQFI
+467 RQADVLLIDDIQFI

-608 PQRLPCTPA
+608 PQRLPCPPA
-617 GVVRI
+617 GVIKI
-622 VAEHFGLRTEDLTGR
+622 VAEHFGLRIEDLTGR
-637 KRTKEVAGARQIAM
+637 KRTKEIANARQIAM

-676 IRYGVERIAEDL
+676 VRYGVERVAEDL
-688 DHDESLRMT
+688 DHDEGLRMT
-697 ILALRDKVYAPP
+697 ILALRDRVYAPP
-709 MG
+709 VG